1 MRSRLSNGNNVKG
14 PCGAPNVLANS
25 IRCLLLGAVSLAA
38 LPGFAAGDSTDSVVG
53 MISDGSAH
61 LDFRYRLEYVDQQ
74 PLADTA
80 LASTL
85 RSRLTLASAAWA
97 GVSFQLEIDDVTAL
111 GNDLYNST
119 TNGELRY
126 PVVADPEGT
135 EVNRAQLDYRAGAL
149 HGTLGRQR
157 ILHGNHRFVGNVV
170 WRQNEQTYDGLR
182 AQWQPASGLQ
192 LDASYVYRVQR
203 IFGPDDGAQPADWDG
218 DIGLLRATFSPAEK
232 QSLSGFVY
240 LLDID
245 SDANYAPALT
255 IANATDTVGVEYS
268 GQWSGFNL
276 NMALATQSDAG
287 DNPAS
292 YRATYY
298 NVDAGWTMPLAKLEL
313 GYEVLGS
320 DNGEGFRT
328 PLATLHKFQ
337 GWADKFLGTPGDGI
351 RDTWFA
357 VSGRRDSLNWRAVY
371 HDFRTDKHR
380 RGLGSELDLL
390 LGWTLTPRVSLE
402 LKAAFFEGD
411 GQPAYRDT
419 DKVWLTAQVA
429 L

>member
-1 MRSRLSNGNNVKG
+1 MGLLLLSGNTAKG
-14 PCGAPNVLANS
+14 PFGAPSVRANS
-25 IRCLLLGAVSLAA
+25 LYALLLGTTLTAVPVIAA
-38 LPGFAAGDSTDSVVG
+38 DSSGNSVAG
-53 MISDGSAH
+53 MISNGSAH
-61 LDFRYRLEYVDQQ
+61 LDFRYRLEYVDQA

-85 RSRLTLASAAWA
+85 RSRLTLASADWA
-97 GVSFQLEIDDVTAL
+97 GVSFVLEVDDVTAI

-135 EVNRAQLDYRAGAL
+135 EVNRVQVDYRHGDL

-170 WRQNEQTYDGLR
+170 WRQNEQTFDGLR
-182 AQWQPASGLQ
+182 AQWQPARGLQ
-192 LDASYVYRVQR
+192 VDASYVYRVQR

-218 DIGLLRATFSPAEK
+218 DIGLLRATWSPAEK

-245 SDANYAPALT
+245 PDANFAPGLT
-255 IANATDTVGVEYS
+255 VANATDTVGVEYS
-268 GQWSGFNL
+268 GQWSDFNL
-276 NMALATQSDAG
+276 NLALATQSDAG
-287 DNPAS
+287 DNPAN

-298 NVDAGWTMPLAKLEL
+298 NVDAGWALSLAKLEV

-320 DNGEGFRT
+320 DNGQGFRT

-351 RDTWFA
+351 RDAWFA
-357 VSGRRDSLNWRAVY
+357 LSGKRDAFNWRAVY
-371 HDFRTDKHR
+371 HDFETDR
-380 RGLGSELDLL
+380 NSRSLGSELDLL
-390 LGWTLTPRVSLE
+390 LGWALTPKLSLE
-402 LKAAFFEGD
+402 LKAAFFDGD
-411 GQPAYRDT
+411 GEPAYQDT
-419 DKVWLTAQVA
+419 DKIWLTAHVA

>member
-1 MRSRLSNGNNVKG
+1 MGSPLSSGNNAKG
-14 PCGAPNVLANS
+14 PFGAPSVHANS
-25 IRCLLLGAVSLAA
+25 LCALLLGSSLTAMPGIAA
-38 LPGFAAGDSTDSVVG
+38 EGNSNSVAS
-53 MISDGSAH
+53 MISNGSAQ
-61 LDFRYRLEYVDQQ
+61 LDFRYRLEYVDQA
-74 PLADTA
+74 PFADTA

-85 RSRLTLASAAWA
+85 RSRLTLASADWA
-97 GVSFQLEIDDVTAL
+97 GVSFALEIDDVTAI

-135 EVNRAQLDYRAGAL
+135 EINRVQVDYRNGDL

-182 AQWQPASGLQ
+182 AQWQPTRVLQ
-192 LDASYVYRVQR
+192 VDASYVYRVQR

-218 DIGLLRATFSPAEK
+218 DIGLLRATWSPAEK
-232 QSLSGFVY
+232 QSLSGFAY

-245 SDANYAPALT
+245 PDANFAPGLT
-255 IANATDTVGVEYS
+255 VANASDTVGVEYS
-268 GQWSGFNL
+268 GQWSDFNL
-276 NMALATQSDAG
+276 NLALATQSDAG
-287 DNPAS
+287 DNPAN

-298 NVDAGWTMPLAKLEL
+298 NVDAGWALSLARLEV

-320 DNGEGFRT
+320 DNGQGFRT

-351 RDTWFA
+351 QDAWFA
-357 VSGRRDSLNWRAVY
+357 VSGKRDAFNWRAVY
-371 HDFRTDKHR
+371 HDFETDR
-380 RGLGSELDLL
+380 NSRSLGSELDLL
-390 LGWTLTPRVSLE
+390 LGWALTPKLSLE
-402 LKAAFFEGD
+402 LKAAFFDGD
-411 GQPAYRDT
+411 GAPAYQDT
-419 DKVWLTAQVA
+419 DKVWLTAHVA
-429 L
+429 F